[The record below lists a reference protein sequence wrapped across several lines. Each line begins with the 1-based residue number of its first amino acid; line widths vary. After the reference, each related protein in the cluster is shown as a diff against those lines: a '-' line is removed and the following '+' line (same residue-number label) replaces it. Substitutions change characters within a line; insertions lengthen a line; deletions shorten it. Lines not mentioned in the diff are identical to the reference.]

1 MGKLIYTGIMS
12 LDGYL
17 ADSEGKFDWAE
28 PDDEVFGY
36 INDHER
42 DAGTYLYGR
51 KMYEMMIAWETLD
64 SEPGQ
69 SALMIDFARIWQAAD
84 KIVYSSTLTEAST
97 ARTTIE
103 RAFDPDRVRV
113 LKQTT
118 DRDILIG
125 GPTLAA
131 HAVRAGLVDEYELY
145 VVPELVG
152 GGLPY
157 LPQEARVGLELVDLH
172 RFGNGTVHLRYRAQ
186 PGN

>member
-1 MGKLIYTGIMS
+1 MGKLIYTGITS

-17 ADSEGKFDWAE
+17 ADRDGNFDWAE

-69 SALMIDFARIWQAAD
+69 TELMIDFARIWQSAD
-84 KIVYSSTLTEAST
+84 KIVYSSTLTDVST
-97 ARTTIE
+97 ARTKIE
-103 RAFDPDRVRV
+103 RSFDPDRIEE
-113 LKQTT
+113 LKRET

-131 HAVRAGLVDEYELY
+131 HAVRAGLVDEYEQF
-145 VVPELVG
+145 VVPIIIG

-157 LPQEARVGLELVDLH
+157 LPRDVRIGLDLTLLH
-172 RFGNGTVHLRYRAQ
+172 RFGSGTVHLRYRAA
-186 PGN
+186 